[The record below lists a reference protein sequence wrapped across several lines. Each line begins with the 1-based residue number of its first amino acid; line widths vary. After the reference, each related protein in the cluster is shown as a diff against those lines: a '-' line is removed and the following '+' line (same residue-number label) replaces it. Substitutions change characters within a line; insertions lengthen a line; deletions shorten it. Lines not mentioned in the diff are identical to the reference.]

1 MRRSCGCLCAD
12 EVIAVVKIGCV
23 LAAPYL
29 AKPSHTHCL
38 AWYRVRACSD
48 DASAQRPG
56 VLDARPKYRP
66 DYDVRS
72 VVYRR
77 AHGSAHFHAAD
88 LSRRLGGARRSHGG
102 SPARPRRPYGGG
114 LAVLHPVWTVR
125 RDRDAARGD
134 FLGFNKKAIDGWRK
148 SVTIHLVRDGRAL
161 TRMIGESGFGVEAA
175 VTAQLW
181 THPSRCR
188 SSSRLITS
196 GHRLILLDHLPQLPC
211 LSADTD

>member
-1 MRRSCGCLCAD
+1 MRRSCGCLCPD

-29 AKPSHTHCL
+29 AEPSHTHRL
-38 AWYRVRACSD
+38 AWYRVRPCSD
-48 DASAQRPG
+48 GASAQCPG
-56 VLDARPKYRP
+56 VLDAGPEPRP
-66 DYDVRS
+66 DCDVRS

-125 RDRDAARGD
+125 RDRDAARCD
-134 FLGFNKKAIDGWRK
+134 FLGFNKKGSDGSRK
-148 SVTIHLVRDGRAL
+148 SVTIHLVRDERG
-161 TRMIGESGFGVEAA
+161 
-175 VTAQLW
+175 
-181 THPSRCR
+181 
-188 SSSRLITS
+188 
-196 GHRLILLDHLPQLPC
+196 
-211 LSADTD
+211 LSE

>member
-29 AKPSHTHCL
+29 PKPSHTHCL

-48 DASAQRPG
+48 DASAQCPG
-56 VLDARPKYRP
+56 VLDARPECRP

-72 VVYRR
+72 VVYRS

-88 LSRRLGGARRSHGG
+88 LDRRLGGAGGGHGG
-102 SPARPRRPYGGG
+102 RSAWFRHPYRRGAPA
-114 LAVLHPVWTVR
+114 VHPVWAVR
-125 RDRDAARGD
+125 RDGDAARGD
-134 FLGFNKKAIDGWRK
+134 FLDFDKKAIDGSRK

-188 SSSRLITS
+188 SSSRLITT
-196 GHRLILLDHLPQLPC
+196 GHRLI
-211 LSADTD
+211 